1 MSKPYGRQRK
11 ISLVINGDIGI
22 NTTAGKI
29 RDGLGRMTKFN
40 KAAQAALA
48 GLEIRHGL
56 GATDGGLV
64 DQFDGFNIHIGT
76 GW

>member
-1 MSKPYGRQRK
+1 MNKPYGRQRK
-11 ISLVINGDIGI
+11 ISLVINGGIGI

-29 RDGLGRMTKFN
+29 RDGLGRMADFN

-48 GLEIRHGL
+48 GLEAIES
-56 GATDGGLV
+56 GGLAE
-64 DQFDGFNIHIGT
+64 QFDGFNIHIGT